1 MRITR
6 RTIGFALLGAGVC
19 VLAGPA
25 ISRVFGLPAEGLGM
39 RATVAG
45 QEQAPNRREFTITA
59 RSYDFSPRRIEVM
72 QDDLVKI
79 TLRSE
84 DEPHSFVIDGYRI
97 MRRVPAG
104 GSTTFEF
111 RADKTGTFPFYC
123 GMTNSDAH
131 GRMKGEL
138 VVSGR

>member
-1 MRITR
+1 MRVTR
-6 RTIGFALLGAGVC
+6 RFVGFALLGAGVF
-19 VLAGPA
+19 VLVGPA
-25 ISRVFGLPAEGLGM
+25 VSRLFA
-39 RATVAG
+39 

-59 RSYDFSPRRIEVM
+59 KNYDFSPRRIEVM

-84 DEPHSFVIDGYRI
+84 DEAHSFVIDGYRI

-123 GMTNSDAH
+123 GMTNAEGH

-138 VVSGR
+138 VVASR

>member
-19 VLAGPA
+19 VLAGPV
-25 ISRVFGLPAEGLGM
+25 ISRVF
-39 RATVAG
+39 G

-59 RSYDFSPRRIEVM
+59 RNYDFAPRRIEVM

-138 VVSGR
+138 VVAGR